1 MQQSISK
8 SSDHFSSIL
17 TTLNY
22 GSLMIFF
29 IGLIISYIMIF
40 FYFKPLAIQSIYTY
54 PVQTSLDYR
63 EIFSEIDNIVA
74 YEINAPLIKNDIEL
88 NYNTYNQL
96 HTSKIE
102 AIISDEMHNKGFK
115 IRVNYYDP
123 QSTALNLY
131 ANTLDDKYEKQAWL
145 AIMTDNTQPFI
156 KIETIEGLLSVRYA
170 STHTIDHSCIQ
181 CHNNSYSLSADKQSQ
196 SSINGVLQIIQPLD
210 TVTVDSDHLFIKIF
224 VFYCLS
230 LTLIYLIFIYL
241 LHFFKQKTRQL
252 IITNQKLNTEK
263 NQLEQHNDS
272 LSMVKKSAYS
282 TLEHANIEK
291 QYALYL
297 NKEKSAFLASFSHEI
312 HTSLKL
318 IEQSIHKLI
327 TYTSLNLEQKRTITA
342 INLST
347 GHLLES
353 TGNALDFSKLELH
366 DSKIKTVNFDLIAQ
380 CNKLHTVFLI
390 RAEQQQLVF
399 KFNNKTSHSKLVV
412 NGDLLNLNRV
422 LLNLLSNAFKFTLTG
437 SITFTLTSL
446 KDSIFV
452 FEICDTGIGIKANA
466 LNKIFLPFNHSHGPF
481 KHRLRQHQYNGPGIG
496 LNIVKR
502 TLNLMRS
509 RIKVTSTLGNGSTF
523 SFKVCLPTQ
532 KKVLSAQSAANSQ
545 SLQYL
550 KKHNHEAPIQ
560 IVIFDL
566 FTVEQRKLNQIISN
580 AGFIVNETYNVEQ
593 TLGVLKKYPINI
605 LVINLSIPSVDW
617 LSFLQNIYQKHQ
629 HLKIIATQ
637 MPLLSQKTLDLINSS
652 LDNCFE
658 KPYLSDAIYNVM
670 IETLVVEFKG
680 SKRLKSN
687 LNVNNRT
694 LENSPF
700 SLPKEYADLIIELC
714 ELHLVRD
721 IEQTISKFNNQ
732 FTGNEAYFKQL
743 QIFVNLFDLEG
754 LKSFLNEDSQR

>member
-1 MQQSISK
+1 MHFRFESK
-8 SSDHFSSIL
+8 
-17 TTLNY
+17 
-22 GSLMIFF
+22 IFF
-29 IGLIISYIMIF
+29 IGLIIGYVMIF

-54 PVQTSLDYR
+54 PVQTSLNYR
-63 EIFSEIDNIVA
+63 EIFTEIDNIVA
-74 YEINAPLIKNDIEL
+74 YDINAPLINDDIEL
-88 NYNTYNQL
+88 NLNTHNQL

-102 AIISDEMHNKGFK
+102 ALISDKMYRKGFK

-123 QSTALNLY
+123 QATALNLY
-131 ANTLDDKYEKQAWL
+131 ANTLADKYERQAWL
-145 AIMTDNTQPFI
+145 AIVTDSTHPFI
-156 KIETIEGLLSVRYA
+156 KIENIDGFLSVRYA
-170 STHTIDHSCIQ
+170 STYTIDHSCIQ
-181 CHNNSYSLSADKQSQ
+181 CHRNSYSLSADKQSQ
-196 SSINGVLQIIQPLD
+196 STINGVLQIVQPID
-210 TVTVDSDHLFIKIF
+210 TVMVESDHLFIKIF

-241 LHFFKQKTRQL
+241 LHFFKQKISQL
-252 IITNQKLNTEK
+252 IIFNQKLNTK
-263 NQLEQHNDS
+263 NSQLEQHKDN
-272 LSMVKKSAYS
+272 LSIAKKSAHL

-297 NKEKSAFLASFSHEI
+297 NKEKSAFLANFSHEI

-318 IEQSIHKLI
+318 IEQSIHKLVA
-327 TYTSLNLEQKRTITA
+327 YTPLNLEQKRTITA
-342 INLST
+342 IKLST
-347 GHLLES
+347 GHLLEF

-399 KFNNKTSHSKLVV
+399 KFNNKTSLSKLIV
-412 NGDLLNLNRV
+412 NGDLLNLKRV

-466 LNKIFLPFNHSHGPF
+466 LNKIFLPFNHSHDTF
-481 KHRLRQHQYNGPGIG
+481 KHRPQQHQYNGPGIG

-509 RIKVTSTLGNGSTF
+509 RIKVISTLGNGSTF

-532 KKVLSAQSAANSQ
+532 KKVRSSESVINSQ
-545 SLQYL
+545 TLQYL

-566 FTVEQRKLNQIISN
+566 FTVEQRKLHQIIFN
-580 AGFIVNETYNVEQ
+580 AGFIVNETYSVEQ
-593 TLGVLKKYPINI
+593 TFEILKQYPINL
-605 LVINLSIPSVDW
+605 LVINLSIPSIDW
-617 LSFLQNIYQKHQ
+617 LSFLQNMYQEHQ

-637 MPLLSQKTLDLINSS
+637 MPLLSQKKLDLINSC

-658 KPYLSDAIYNVM
+658 KPYLSDAVYNAI
-670 IETLVVEFKG
+670 IETLDVEFKG
-680 SKRLKSN
+680 SKRLKTTSN
-687 LNVNNRT
+687 VHNKAI
-694 LENSPF
+694 ENTPF
-700 SLPKEYADLIIELC
+700 SLPKEYADLIVELC

-721 IEQTISKFNNQ
+721 IEQTISKFNNK

-743 QIFVNLFDLEG
+743 QIFVKFFDLEG
-754 LKSFLNEDSQR
+754 LKSFLNEDSQG